1 MYHSSTVRNISIK
14 VLLLTFLLICS
25 VLQLFAQTT
34 VSDTLQ
40 VDLDEITVEA
50 TQASLTIG
58 KAPMSVSYLTRSTA
72 DRVSRPA
79 TTLDELTFTLPGIFV
94 SNRENFA
101 LGERLT
107 IRGMGWRAQFGVR
120 GSQVMLDGIP
130 LTVADGQTIL
140 SMIDPA
146 MIKNIE
152 LLRGPS
158 ATFWGNS
165 SGGVLY
171 LSTKPS
177 PDAPGLTYRGFGGS
191 YSSVKQELQWNQ
203 TVGKSRSYGYATYY
217 NTDGFRDHSAAQ
229 LFRAS
234 AAVETP
240 VGNQGRLTTMV
251 TYANMPTAEHPGSL
265 TDDLAESEPQRGRE
279 LFKDTSTGK
288 EFQQGMISANY
299 FHDFSGGLLNVSSHG
314 TYRNV
319 DNPVLFRYIGLER
332 LAGGL
337 RATYQFKDLPF
348 DLHTGGEIK
357 IQNDDRFVT
366 NNISGQRGE
375 EIEVQQTELVTNQAL
390 FTQIGLPLGS
400 RLRANAGVRTDWIQF
415 EAKEALSQNVEGSRS
430 FFSVN
435 PSIGLSYNFSRN
447 TLYSN
452 FSTSFE
458 SPTTTELVNRPDGTG
473 GFNPQLDPE
482 KAVSLEAGLRGAGGK
497 NNFLRYDITL
507 YRMNIN
513 NLLIPF
519 ELEEFE
525 GVTFFRN
532 EGKTN
537 HYGLETSL
545 QFRFSNSI
553 SAAFMLNL
561 MNAEFSGGPFDGN
574 DVPGVSPAR
583 YALQLN
589 VEPGSHLL
597 SLDHEWV
604 GKYKTDSANSTSSN
618 AYSLFNFRW
627 AYNGITF
634 GSGSALKPFL
644 AINNVLNTRYNTSV
658 AVNAFGNRFFEPGS
672 DRNFR
677 AGIQVEFN

>member
-1 MYHSSTVRNISIK
+1 M
-14 VLLLTFLLICS
+14 
-25 VLQLFAQTT
+25 
-34 VSDTLQ
+34 
-40 VDLDEITVEA
+40 
-50 TQASLTIG
+50 
-58 KAPMSVSYLTRSTA
+58 
-72 DRVSRPA
+72 
-79 TTLDELTFTLPGIFV
+79 
-94 SNRENFA
+94 
-101 LGERLT
+101 GERLT

-177 PDAPGLTYRGFGGS
+177 PNAPGLTYRGFAGS
-191 YSSVKQELQWNQ
+191 YSSLKQELQWNQ
-203 TVGKSRSYGYATYY
+203 TFGESRSYGYATYY
-217 NTDGFRDHSAAQ
+217 DTEGFRDHSAAR

-240 VGNQGRLTTMV
+240 VGSRGRLTTMV
-251 TYANMPTAEHPGSL
+251 TYANMPKAEHPGSL
-265 TDDLAESEPQRGRE
+265 KEDIAESEPSRGRE

-299 FHDFSGGLLNVSSHG
+299 FHDFSGGVLNVSSHG
-314 TYRNV
+314 TYRDV
-319 DNPVLFRYIGLER
+319 DNPVLFRYIGVER

-337 RATYQFKDLPF
+337 RATYQVKNLPF

-366 NNISGQRGE
+366 NNRNGQRGD
-375 EIEVQQTELVTNQAL
+375 EIEVQQTEVVTNQAL
-390 FTQIGLPLGS
+390 FTQFGLPIGD

-415 EAKEALSQNVEGSRS
+415 EAKEALSENVEGDRS

-435 PSIGLSYNFSRN
+435 PSIGISYNFSRS

-473 GFNPQLDPE
+473 GFNAELDPE
-482 KAVSLEAGLRGAGGK
+482 KAVSLETGIRGTKGE
-497 NNFLRYDITL
+497 NNFLVYDMTL

-537 HYGLETSL
+537 HYGLEASFQVRLSSTLSS
-545 QFRFSNSI
+545 R
-553 SAAFMLNL
+553 FMLNL

-574 DVPGVSPAR
+574 DVPGVAPAR

-589 VEPGSHLL
+589 FEPGNHYFSF
-597 SLDHEWV
+597 DNEWV
-604 GKYKTDSANSTSSN
+604 SEYKADSENSTSSDS
-618 AYSLFNFRW
+618 YSLLNLRW
-627 AYNGITF
+627 TYNGLTF
-634 GSGSALKPFL
+634 DNGSAIKPFI
-644 AINNVLNTRYNTSV
+644 AVNNLLNTRYSTSI

-677 AGIQVEFN
+677 AGIQVEL

>member
-1 MYHSSTVRNISIK
+1 MHSSTTIRSFMIK
-14 VLLLTFLLICS
+14 VLLITFFIICS
-25 VLQLFAQTT
+25 ESQLFAQTA
-34 VSDTLQ
+34 VQDTLE
-40 VDLDEITVEA
+40 VELEEISVEA

-58 KAPMSVSYLTRSTA
+58 NAPMSVSYLTRSA
-72 DRVSRPA
+72 GDRVSRPA
-79 TTLDELTFTLPGIFV
+79 TTLDELTFSLPGVFV

-177 PDAPGLTYRGFGGS
+177 PDAPGLTYRGFAGS
-191 YSSVKQELQWNQ
+191 YSSLKQELQWNQ
-203 TVGKSRSYGYATYY
+203 TFGQSRSYGYVTYF
-217 NTDGFRDHSAAQ
+217 NTNGFRDHSAAR

-240 VGNQGRLTTMV
+240 VGSKGRLTTMA
-251 TYANMPTAEHPGSL
+251 TYANMPKAEHPGSL
-265 TDDLAESEPQRGRE
+265 TEDLADSEPARGRE

-288 EFQQGMISANY
+288 EFQQGMLSANY
-299 FHDFSGGLLNVSSHG
+299 FRDFSSGLLNVSAHG

-337 RATYQFKDLPF
+337 RATYQFQDLPF

-366 NNISGQRGE
+366 DNISGERGN
-375 EIEVQQTELVTNQAL
+375 EIEVQQTEVVTNQAL
-390 FTQIGLPLGS
+390 FAQIGVPLGS
-400 RLRANAGVRTDWIQF
+400 RLRANAGLRTDWIQF
-415 EAKEALSQNVEGSRS
+415 EADEALSENVEGSRS

-435 PSIGLSYNFSRN
+435 PSIGLSYNFGRS

-458 SPTTTELVNRPDGTG
+458 SPTTTELVNRPNGTG
-473 GFNPQLDPE
+473 GFNPDLEPE
-482 KAVSLEAGLRGAGGK
+482 KAVSLEGGIRGNAGK
-497 NNFLRYDITL
+497 NNSFIYDVTL

-513 NLLIPF
+513 DLLIPF

-545 QFRFSNSI
+545 QFRFSNIVS
-553 SAAFMLNL
+553 SRVMLNL
-561 MNAEFSGGPFDGN
+561 MSAEFSGGPFDGN
-574 DVPGVSPAR
+574 NVPGVAPAR
-583 YALQLN
+583 YSIQLN
-589 VEPGSHLL
+589 LEPGSHYF
-597 SLDHEWV
+597 SIDNEWV
-604 GKYKTDSANSTSSN
+604 SGYDVDSENSTSNGS
-618 AYSLFNFRW
+618 YSLLNARW
-627 AYNGITF
+627 SYNGLSFKNGTAI
-634 GSGSALKPFL
+634 KPFI
-644 AINNVLNTRYNTSV
+644 AVNNLLNTRYNTSI

-677 AGIQVEFN
+677 AGIQVEFK